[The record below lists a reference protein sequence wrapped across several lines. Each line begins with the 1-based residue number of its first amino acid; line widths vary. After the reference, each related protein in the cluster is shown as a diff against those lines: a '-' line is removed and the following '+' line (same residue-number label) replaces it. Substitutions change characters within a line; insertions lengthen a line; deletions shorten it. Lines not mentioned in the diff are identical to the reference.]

1 MQNKIVITAVGDIML
16 GDLPM
21 CNGFGVGST
30 VKKHGSKFI
39 FEKIKDELSGDIVFG
54 NLEAVLSDKNKNIFS
69 IKSMSLR
76 GSSKSIEGLKYAGFN
91 ILSLANNHS
100 LEHGYEAL
108 YDTMDLLNNN
118 DIMPIGLGR
127 EKEIARK
134 PTVFNIKTKKIAFL
148 SYCLRPDETAYRSIK
163 NKEDI
168 LDDIEDIKRD
178 VDHIILS
185 LHWGDEFVQF
195 PAPWQ
200 IDFAHKLIDNGVS
213 IIIGHHPH
221 VMQGIEMYN
230 GGIIAYSL
238 GNFVFDMWQRKE
250 RETVIL
256 KCVLSEN
263 RKIDKELIPVFINE
277 KYQPEVLYGN
287 DAKNLLSKIDMLS
300 AELIN
305 EDLSDTDEKTKRYE
319 IQTKLCWAMHH
330 KGYKKYFLKHI
341 HKYRFGSRI
350 PLILNS
356 VKQRKRLIKR

>member
-1 MQNKIVITAVGDIML
+1 MDKMQNKIVITAVGDIML
-16 GDLPM
+16 GDLPI

-54 NLEAVLSDKNKNIFS
+54 NLEAVLSNENKNIFS

-76 GSSKSIEGLKYAGFN
+76 GSPKSIEGLKYAGFN

-108 YDTMDLLNNN
+108 YDTIDLLNNN
-118 DIMPIGLGR
+118 DIMPIGVGR

-168 LDDIEDIKRD
+168 LDDIEDIRRD

-221 VMQGIEMYN
+221 VLQGIEMYN

-238 GNFVFDMWQRKE
+238 GNFVFDMWHEEEKIGG
-250 RETVIL
+250 IL
-256 KCVLSEN
+256 KMYLGEDVRYDFIKTYIN
-263 RKIDKELIPVFINE
+263 NQFQPIPMKNADL
-277 KYQPEVLYGN
+277 PEVRKMDEEEYRESVNYLHNRHLKDYR
-287 DAKNLLSKIDMLS
+287 KFFMSHLLKYNKMVLCS
-300 AELIN
+300 LIWN
-305 EDLSDTDEKTKRYE
+305 S
-319 IQTKLCWAMHH
+319 
-330 KGYKKYFLKHI
+330 LKFRVHL
-341 HKYRFGSRI
+341 K
-350 PLILNS
+350 
-356 VKQRKRLIKR
+356 